1 MVDLTGLG
9 PGMIAIGAGLAMAG
23 SAIGTAWAQTG
34 IGSAAMGTIAERPE
48 SAGSLL
54 AWLVIPET
62 IVVLGFVIAFL
73 LTGKIV

>member
-1 MVDLTGLG
+1 MVELGTGL
-9 PGMIAIGAGLAMAG
+9 IALAAAVAAAGG
-23 SAIGTAWAQTG
+23 AIGTAWAQVA

-48 SAGSLL
+48 TAGSLI

-73 LTGKIV
+73 LAGKV

>member
-1 MVDLTGLG
+1 MVELGTGL
-9 PGMIAIGAGLAMAG
+9 IALAAAGAAAAG
-23 SAIGTAWAQTG
+23 AIGTAWAQAS

-48 SAGSLL
+48 TSGSLI

-73 LTGKIV
+73 LAGKVA

>member
-9 PGMIAIGAGLAMAG
+9 PGLIAVGAGLAMAG
-23 SAIGTAWAQTG
+23 GAIGTAMAQAS

-48 SAGSLL
+48 SGGSLL

-62 IVVLGFVIAFL
+62 IVVLGFVVAFL

>member
-9 PGMIAIGAGLAMAG
+9 PGLIAIGAGIAMAG
-23 SAIGTAWAQTG
+23 GAIGTAWAQNA
-34 IGSAAMGTIAERPE
+34 IGAAAMGTIAERPE
-48 SAGSLL
+48 TGGSLL

-73 LTGKIV
+73 LSGKIA

>member
-9 PGMIAIGAGLAMAG
+9 PGLIAVGAGLAMLGGAL
-23 SAIGTAWAQTG
+23 GTAWAQSG

>member
-1 MVDLTGLG
+1 MSPGLV
-9 PGMIAIGAGLAMAG
+9 ALAAGIAMAG
-23 SAIGTAWAQTG
+23 SAFATAWAQTG

-73 LTGKIV
+73 LTGKIVV